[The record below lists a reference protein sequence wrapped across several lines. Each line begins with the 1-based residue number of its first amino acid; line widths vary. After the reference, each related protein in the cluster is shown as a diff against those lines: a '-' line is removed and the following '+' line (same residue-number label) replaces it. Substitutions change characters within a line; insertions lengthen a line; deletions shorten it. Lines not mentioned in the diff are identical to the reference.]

1 MIGLRTASLFD
12 GSSFAGPA
20 TVLIDD
26 AGYVSAVVDTPPP
39 GVTLAATPP
48 GSTLSPGFVDL
59 QVNGGGGVL
68 FNDAITVNGLRRIA
82 TAHAALGTTS
92 ILATLITS
100 PRPYIAAAL
109 EAVAAAR
116 AQAVP
121 GILGVH
127 IEGPFISPKRPGIH
141 PPEFIAT
148 MTEDD
153 AAMLSAPRDGVRLV
167 TLAPEAVTPAH
178 VARLLDAGVRV
189 FAGHTEAT
197 AEQAS
202 AAFAQG
208 VHGVT
213 HLFNAMSQFG
223 SRAPGMV
230 GATLG
235 DDGAAASI
243 IVDLL
248 HVARAAVRAAYRAL
262 GPDRLFLVS
271 DSMPTIGS
279 DIDHFTLAGRLI
291 RLVDGRL
298 ADAAGT
304 LGGAQICMAEA
315 VRNAVELC
323 AIPVSDALRMATST
337 PARWAGVDHVG
348 RIAPGCRADFVA
360 LDTKLNV
367 VRVWQGGVATPT
379 P

>member
-1 MIGLRTASLFD
+1 MIGWQTASLFD

-20 TVLIDD
+20 TVLVDD

-39 GVTLAATPP
+39 GVALAATPP
-48 GSTLSPGFVDL
+48 GTTLTPGFVDL

-68 FNDAITVNGLRRIA
+68 FKDAITVSGLRRIA
-82 TAHAALGTTS
+82 AAHAALGTTS

-100 PRPYIAAAL
+100 PRPHIAAAL

-121 GILGVH
+121 GILGAH

-167 TLAPEAVTPAH
+167 TLAPEAVAPAH
-178 VARLLDAGVRV
+178 VARLLGAGVRV

-197 AEQAS
+197 AEQAT

-208 VHGVT
+208 FHGVT

-235 DDGAAASI
+235 DDAAAAGI

-304 LGGAQICMAEA
+304 LGGAQICMAQA
-315 VRNAVELC
+315 VRNAVALC
-323 AIPVSDALRMATST
+323 AIPVSDALKMATST

-360 LDTKLNV
+360 LDTELNV
-367 VRVWQGGVATPT
+367 VRVWQGGVAMPMS
-379 P
+379 

>member
-1 MIGLRTASLFD
+1 MIALQTTSLFD
-12 GSSFAGPA
+12 GSSFTGPT
-20 TVLIDD
+20 TVLVDD
-26 AGYVSAVVDTPPP
+26 AGYVSAVVDAPPR
-39 GVTLAATPP
+39 GVALAATPP
-48 GSTLSPGFVDL
+48 GTTLSPGFVDL

-68 FNDAITVNGLRRIA
+68 FNDAITVYGLRRIA
-82 TAHAALGTTS
+82 AAHAALGTTS

-100 PRPYIAAAL
+100 PRPHIAAAL

-167 TLAPEAVTPAH
+167 TLAPEEVTPAH

-197 AEQAS
+197 AEQAT

-223 SRAPGMV
+223 SRTPGMV

-235 DDGAAASI
+235 DDAAAAGI

-279 DIDHFTLAGRLI
+279 DIDHFTLAGRVI

-298 ADAAGT
+298 ADAADT

-315 VRNAVELC
+315 VRNAVALC
-323 AIPVSDALRMATST
+323 AIPVADALRMATST

-348 RIAPGCRADFVA
+348 RIAPGYRADFVT
-360 LDTKLNV
+360 LDAKLNV
-367 VRVWQGGVATPT
+367 VGVWQGGVAVPM

>member
-1 MIGLRTASLFD
+1 MIAWQTASLFD
-12 GSSFAGPA
+12 GTSFAGPA
-20 TVLIDD
+20 TVLVDD

-39 GVTLAATPP
+39 GVALAATPP
-48 GSTLSPGFVDL
+48 GTTLTPGFVDL

-68 FNDAITVNGLRRIA
+68 FNDAITVDGLRRIA
-82 TAHAALGTTS
+82 AAHAALGTTS

-100 PRPYIAAAL
+100 PRPHIAAAL
-109 EAVAAAR
+109 GAVAAAR

-121 GILGVH
+121 GILGAH

-148 MTEDD
+148 MTESD

-167 TLAPEAVTPAH
+167 TLAPEKVAPAH

-197 AEQAS
+197 AEQAT

-235 DDGAAASI
+235 DDAAAAGI

-271 DSMPTIGS
+271 DSMPTSGS
-279 DIDHFTLAGRLI
+279 DVDHFTLAGRLI

-304 LGGAQICMAEA
+304 LGGAQICMAQA
-315 VRNAVELC
+315 VRNAVALC
-323 AIPVSDALRMATST
+323 AIPVSDALKMATST

-360 LDTKLNV
+360 LDTELNV
-367 VRVWQGGVATPT
+367 VRVWQGGVAVPMS
-379 P
+379 